1 MTSRKYKGTLSVFTG
16 DGKGKTTAALGT
28 ALRAAGRGME
38 VLILQFMKGLSD
50 LGEIHALKRC
60 RLPVTFMQ
68 FGRPGFANS
77 RVCEPLDIHI
87 AQQGF
92 KTFREA
98 MASGDYD
105 MIILDEINIAISFG
119 LLKVEEVLEAIRH
132 RPPRLHLVMTG
143 RNADVALIEMADLVT
158 EMSDVKHPFHK
169 GIKGEKGI
177 EF

>member
-1 MTSRKYKGTLSVFTG
+1 
-16 DGKGKTTAALGT
+16 
-28 ALRAAGRGME
+28 ME
-38 VLILQFMKGLSD
+38 
-50 LGEIHALKRC
+50 
-60 RLPVTFMQ
+60 
-68 FGRPGFANS
+68 FGRPSFANS

-92 KTFREA
+92 KTFQEA

-132 RPPRLHLVMTG
+132 RPPKLHLVMTG

-169 GIKGEKGI
+169 GIKAEIGI